1 MSTDWNF
8 KDTGYNSKVP
18 FLLTEKE
25 VNNSDKREASPH
37 SALPVVPTT
46 PPSVPPSL
54 GSTPSPP
61 TEKLVDG
68 PMTNHVLQGEK
79 STPLVTGKTMAA
91 ANVCDNRTLQ

>member
-1 MSTDWNF
+1 MQS
-8 KDTGYNSKVP
+8 P
-18 FLLTEKE
+18 LTEKE
-25 VNNSDKREASPH
+25 INNLDKREISPH
-37 SALPVVPTT
+37 NALPVVPAT

-79 STPLVTGKTMAA
+79 STPLVTGKPMAA
-91 ANVCDNRTLQ
+91 ANVRHSSIVQIIDVQLTPPAITKRA